1 MYARASRSPRGETQ
15 DGVQTTM
22 SEAAPRPRIEIRGL
36 GLACVLLLARCAF
49 AQAGAAA
56 PQATNPAPPAAPAGA
71 VDAAMPTFDVVSIK
85 PYGPS
90 TLRISIHTKPDGV
103 AVSGMPMHMILREAF
118 GVTNDRLL
126 GEPAWVATSRYD
138 VDAKVTPEDAPK
150 FKPLTDQQQWQMLL
164 PVLEDR
170 CALKFHHETRELAVY
185 TLVVAKGG
193 PKMQVSKPAD
203 PSANSA
209 PGQNP
214 SSAGMSVSEKEFTM
228 TGRGASMASIVRWI
242 SMQLG
247 STVIDKTGLT
257 ENYDYTLSFV
267 PDDSMKA
274 GILPPGGNSGS
285 ALPPDAESPS
295 IFAALP
301 EQLGL
306 KLVAQKEPV
315 DVIVIDHMDQPT
327 AN

>member
-1 MYARASRSPRGETQ
+1 MQMHRIRHF
-15 DGVQTTM
+15 VCV
-22 SEAAPRPRIEIRGL
+22 AAW
-36 GLACVLLLARCAF
+36 LAYSLLAARSA
-49 AQAGAAA
+49 AQTQSG
-56 PQATNPAPPAAPAGA
+56 PTPLPA
-71 VDAAMPTFDVVSIK
+71 FDVVSIK
-85 PYGPS
+85 PYGPN

-150 FKPLTDQQQWQMLL
+150 FKQLTDQQQWQMLL
-164 PVLEDR
+164 PALEDR
-170 CALKFHHETRELAVY
+170 CALKFHHETRELTVY

-193 PKMQVSKPAD
+193 PKMQVSMPAD
-203 PSANSA
+203 PSAKQT

-214 SSAGMSVSEKEFTM
+214 SSAGMSVSEKLFTM
-228 TGRGASMASIVRWI
+228 TGHRASMASIVRWI

-257 ENYDYTLSFV
+257 ESYDYTLSFV

-274 GILPPGGNSGS
+274 GILPPGSGGG
-285 ALPPDAESPS
+285 APPPEAEGPS
-295 IFAALP
+295 IFTALP
-301 EQLGL
+301 EQMGL
-306 KLVAQKEPV
+306 KLVAQKQPL
-315 DVIVIDHMDQPT
+315 DVIVIDHMEQPT
-327 AN
+327 VN

>member
-1 MYARASRSPRGETQ
+1 MR
-15 DGVQTTM
+15 
-22 SEAAPRPRIEIRGL
+22 
-36 GLACVLLLARCAF
+36 
-49 AQAGAAA
+49 
-56 PQATNPAPPAAPAGA
+56 
-71 VDAAMPTFDVVSIK
+71 
-85 PYGPS
+85 
-90 TLRISIHTKPDGV
+90 TKPDGI

-126 GEPAWVATSRYD
+126 GEPAWVTTSRYD

-170 CALKFHHETRELAVY
+170 CALKFHHETRELTVY
-185 TLVVAKGG
+185 TLVVARGG
-193 PKMQVSKPAD
+193 LKMQVSKPLD
-203 PSANSA
+203 PNVKLT

-214 SSAGMSVSEKEFTM
+214 SSAGMSVSEKLFTL
-228 TGRGASMASIVRWI
+228 TGRRASMTSIVRWI

-257 ENYDYTLSFV
+257 ESYDYTLSFV
-267 PDDSMKA
+267 PDESMKA
-274 GILPPGGNSGS
+274 GILPPGSNGGS
-285 ALPPDAESPS
+285 TLPPDTEGPS
-295 IFAALP
+295 IFTALP

-306 KLVAQKEPV
+306 KLVAQKLPV
-315 DVIVIDHMDQPT
+315 DVIVIDHMEPPT